1 MSAEAAKSTELPAPT
16 REEVEKMIETFR
28 TEGDPSATELYEIE
42 SIRLTAEGKIQERAE
57 KIKKLLERMAGAKPV
72 EPTNVL
78 TLVQPTPTPAPAEE
92 PKPTEA
98 KKGEPAKPALKS
110 HEKHANAEAIAKA
123 IEKKLKIILPV
134 FVFANWQNV
143 SAFRYW
149 LLSQITAVVNLRKWP
164 PAMENQNYLAELN
177 IYKGK
182 LQPFKDATDDMLVKI
197 YDFEDPR
204 EARVGKQIMDQVK
217 EKLQASEFAWIF
229 KVPTMKTPE
238 EIAKEAEKAAEAKR
252 LEEEKLA
259 LAKKKAEE
267 RQPMIDEIKR
277 RLTEAGIAKDTIEKR
292 IDRLMNKV
300 AGETPIDKL
309 TTAAMNKLDNG
320 EMAEAELYGKAAGFT
335 FDEIKA
341 LAEERTKKRAE
352 EAEKAKNAS
361 FANSPEGVQQKKLSA
376 KEAAR
381 LAAEARQKKNKKNSE
396 KNDKNKKK

>member
-42 SIRLTAEGKIQERAE
+42 SVRLTAEMKIQERAD
-57 KIKKLLERMAGAKPV
+57 KVKKLLERMAGAKPV

-78 TLVQPTPTPAPAEE
+78 TLVQPTPAPAEE
-92 PKPTEA
+92 PKPVEA
-98 KKGEPAKPALKS
+98 KKDEPTKPTPKS

-134 FVFANWQNV
+134 FVFASWQNV

-164 PAMENQNYLAELN
+164 PAMENQSYLAELN

-182 LQPFKDATDDMLVKI
+182 LQPFKDATDEMLIKI
-197 YDFEDPR
+197 YGYDDPR

-229 KVPTMKTPE
+229 KVPAMKTPE
-238 EIAKEAEKAAEAKR
+238 EIAEEVEKAAEAKR

-267 RQPMIDEIKR
+267 RQPMIDELKR
-277 RLTEAGIAKDTIEKR
+277 RLTEAGVAADTIEKR
-292 IDRLMNKV
+292 VDRLMNKV
-300 AGETPIDKL
+300 AGETAVDKL
-309 TTAAMNKLDNG
+309 TTAAMNKLDNS
-320 EMAEAELYGKAAGFT
+320 ETVEAELYGKAAGFT
-335 FDEIKA
+335 LDEIKV

-352 EAEKAKNAS
+352 EAEKAKNEA
-361 FANSPEGVQQKKLSA
+361 FANNTEGVARPISA

-381 LAAEARQKKNKKNSE
+381 QAAEAKAKKNKEQSQK